1 MSPRGVGP
9 RPVLRSG
16 RMPRIAFLSYSTAE
30 WDSRT
35 QRMAR
40 SALDAGFDVTV
51 YARWKRHLPLVEQ
64 RPGYQVVR
72 VPAWATSAVPG
83 LRWLGRRQAAS
94 VRFHPQVADVDA
106 ASFSGDDEDEPPAER
121 RAASDALAW
130 VPPRLRGTRAG
141 LPLRAAKRLWPL
153 LAKALARAVP
163 DPLLIFP
170 IRPIAWGVAL
180 EDAAEPADIWHGMWA
195 GSLPAL
201 HRMRRRHGG
210 HAVYDSRDVY
220 MRSRGFE
227 RMGIFKAPFAWME
240 RRWARGVDAVL
251 TVNEAYAALL
261 AGQFGIDPPPVVRNT
276 PDRYTLPA
284 HRPDLIRTALGLPP
298 DTRVILYQGGL
309 LTDRGIEQGMEAI
322 LGVENAVF
330 VILGVGKPTKEM
342 AELAAT
348 DRLQGRVFFLPPV
361 QPDRLLD
368 WTASADV
375 MLMAIQP
382 TSVNHRFT
390 TPQKLWEAIAAGV
403 PVVAS
408 DLPGMAEVVRETGC
422 GVLVEATDPAD
433 VARGIRA
440 IVDASAEDRE
450 AMRERTWRAGQERYN
465 WQHETETLLA
475 LYRDLLG
482 QPEPGVPTPASAST
496 SAT

>member
-1 MSPRGVGP
+1 M
-9 RPVLRSG
+9 
-16 RMPRIAFLSYSTAE
+16 F
-30 WDSRT
+30 
-35 QRMAR
+35 
-40 SALDAGFDVTV
+40 
-51 YARWKRHLPLVEQ
+51 
-64 RPGYQVVR
+64 
-72 VPAWATSAVPG
+72 
-83 LRWLGRRQAAS
+83 
-94 VRFHPQVADVDA
+94 
-106 ASFSGDDEDEPPAER
+106 
-121 RAASDALAW
+121 
-130 VPPRLRGTRAG
+130 
-141 LPLRAAKRLWPL
+141 PLRPMGWA
-153 LAKALARAVP
+153 
-163 DPLLIFP
+163 I
-170 IRPIAWGVAL
+170 AL
-180 EDAAEPADIWHGMWA
+180 EDVVEPADIWHGMWA

-201 HRMRRRHGG
+201 HRLRARFGG
-210 HAVYDSRDVY
+210 HTIYDSRDVY

-227 RMGIFKAPFAWME
+227 QMGAFKAPFAALE

-251 TVNEAYAALL
+251 TVNDAYAALL
-261 AGQFGIDPPPVVRNT
+261 AGQFGIERPPVVRNT

-284 HRPDLIRTALGLPP
+284 ERPDLIRAALGLPS
-298 DTRVILYQGGL
+298 DTRVVLYQGGL

-342 AELAAT
+342 ADLAAA
-348 DRLQGRVFFLPPV
+348 DRLQGRVAFLPPV

-382 TSVNHRFT
+382 TSINHRFT

-403 PVVAS
+403 PVVAT

-433 VARGIRA
+433 IARGIRA
-440 IVDASAEDRE
+440 IVDASPEERE

-465 WQHETETLLA
+465 WQHEADTLLA

-482 QPEPGVPTPASAST
+482 QPPAGVASPVSAST

>member
-1 MSPRGVGP
+1 
-9 RPVLRSG
+9 
-16 RMPRIAFLSYSTAE
+16 
-30 WDSRT
+30 
-35 QRMAR
+35 MAR

-51 YARWKRHLPLVEQ
+51 YARWKPHLPLVEQ

-94 VRFHPQVADVDA
+94 IRSHPPVLDVEA
-106 ASFSGDDEDEPPAER
+106 APVGREDDDEPPAET

-141 LPLRAAKRLWPL
+141 APVRAAKRLWRL
-153 LAKALARAVP
+153 LGKVVARAVP

-201 HRMRRRHGG
+201 HRMRGRHGG
-210 HAVYDSRDVY
+210 YAIYDSRDVY

-227 RMGIFKAPFAWME
+227 RMGVLKAPFAWME

-251 TVNEAYAALL
+251 TVNDAYASLL
-261 AGQFGIDPPPVVRNT
+261 AAQFGIEPPPVVRNT
-276 PDRYTLPA
+276 PDRYSPPA
-284 HRPDLIRTALGLPP
+284 ERPDLIRAALGLPP
-298 DTRVILYQGGL
+298 DTRVVLYQGGL
-309 LTDRGIEQGMEAI
+309 LTDRGIEEGMEAI
-322 LGVENAVF
+322 LGVENAAF
-330 VILGVGKPTKEM
+330 VILGVGKPTNGM
-342 AELAAT
+342 SELAAS
-348 DRLQGRVFFLPPV
+348 DRMQGRVFLMDPVPPD
-361 QPDRLLD
+361 QLLD

-408 DLPGMAEVVRETGC
+408 DLPGMAEIVTDIGC
-422 GVLVEATDPAD
+422 GVLVDPTDPAD
-433 VARGIRA
+433 IARGIRA
-440 IVDASAEDRE
+440 IVDAPTEEQDR
-450 AMRERTWRAGQERYN
+450 MRERTWRAGQELYN

-482 QPEPGVPTPASAST
+482 QPEPGVPSPASAST

>member
-1 MSPRGVGP
+1 MT
-9 RPVLRSG
+9 
-16 RMPRIAFLSYSTAE
+16 RIAYLSYSSAE

-40 SALDAGFDVTV
+40 TSVDAGYGVTV
-51 YARWKRHLPLVEQ
+51 YARWESGLPLDED
-64 RPGYQVVR
+64 RGGYRVVR
-72 VPAWATSAVPG
+72 VPTVEDLAIPGRRGHGRKRLAGAYRRAKNEAATGRVKRDEAAVSGDPNG
-83 LRWLGRRQAAS
+83 TAAEPIDNLRW
-94 VRFHPQVADVDA
+94 
-106 ASFSGDDEDEPPAER
+106 
-121 RAASDALAW
+121 
-130 VPPRLRGTRAG
+130 VPSRLRGTPLSG
-141 LPLRAAKRLWPL
+141 PLRASRAFLRDTLGPAKNAVAKPVLMFPL
-153 LAKALARAVP
+153 
-163 DPLLIFP
+163 
-170 IRPIAWGVAL
+170 RPMGWAIAL
-180 EDAAEPADIWHGMWA
+180 EDVVEPADIWHGMWA

-201 HRMRRRHGG
+201 HRLRARFGG
-210 HAVYDSRDVY
+210 RTIYDSRDVY

-227 RMGIFKAPFAWME
+227 QMGALKAPFASLE
-240 RRWARGVDAVL
+240 RRWARGADAVL
-251 TVNEAYAALL
+251 TVNDAYAALL
-261 AGQFGIDPPPVVRNT
+261 AGQFGIEPPRVVRNT

-284 HRPDLIRTALGLPP
+284 ERPDLIRAALGLPP

-322 LGVENAVF
+322 IGVENAVF

-348 DRLQGRVFFLPPV
+348 DRMQGRVFFLPPV

-403 PVVAS
+403 PVVAT

-440 IVDASAEDRE
+440 IVDASPEDRE

-465 WQHETETLLA
+465 WEHETETLLA

>member
-1 MSPRGVGP
+1 
-9 RPVLRSG
+9 
-16 RMPRIAFLSYSTAE
+16 
-30 WDSRT
+30 
-35 QRMAR
+35 
-40 SALDAGFDVTV
+40 
-51 YARWKRHLPLVEQ
+51 
-64 RPGYQVVR
+64 
-72 VPAWATSAVPG
+72 
-83 LRWLGRRQAAS
+83 
-94 VRFHPQVADVDA
+94 
-106 ASFSGDDEDEPPAER
+106 
-121 RAASDALAW
+121 
-130 VPPRLRGTRAG
+130 
-141 LPLRAAKRLWPL
+141 
-153 LAKALARAVP
+153 
-163 DPLLIFP
+163 
-170 IRPIAWGVAL
+170 
-180 EDAAEPADIWHGMWA
+180 
-195 GSLPAL
+195 
-201 HRMRRRHGG
+201 
-210 HAVYDSRDVY
+210 
-220 MRSRGFE
+220 
-227 RMGIFKAPFAWME
+227 
-240 RRWARGVDAVL
+240 
-251 TVNEAYAALL
+251 
-261 AGQFGIDPPPVVRNT
+261 
-276 PDRYTLPA
+276 
-284 HRPDLIRTALGLPP
+284 
-298 DTRVILYQGGL
+298 
-309 LTDRGIEQGMEAI
+309 MEAI

-342 AELAAT
+342 TELAAT